1 MKNFAKSIAIVLM
14 VSLAAACSNGAQITA
29 AKEKAQSDASTAG
42 SAAQS
47 AEAASQQAQ
56 TAAQQADAG
65 ANEAADSARSADD
78 AVARLEA
85 AFSSSVTK

>member
-42 SAAQS
+42 SAALYP
-47 AEAASQQAQ
+47 AQ
-56 TAAQQADAG
+56 PSPPGPA
-65 ANEAADSARSADD
+65 
-78 AVARLEA
+78 
-85 AFSSSVTK
+85 